1 MEIKRNNLWHDLNEL
16 DNIGESRLLTVEEK
30 LDKDW
35 LQVELKK
42 TTVLEELC
50 WRQV

>member
-1 MEIKRNNLWHDLNEL
+1 MKIKRNNLWHDLNEL
-16 DNIGESRLLTVEEK
+16 DNIGGQLLTVEEK
-30 LDKDW
+30 LDKYW

-42 TTVLEELC
+42 RAVLEEIC

>member
-1 MEIKRNNLWHDLNEL
+1 MELKRNKLWHDLNEL
-16 DNIGESRLLTVEEK
+16 DNIGESQLLTFEEK

-42 TTVLEELC
+42 TAVLEEIC